1 MSWTPA
7 NGTIRNVSQPP
18 TASLAAASML
28 WGPTPARTYR
38 PLCSDLSAT
47 LPPPRSTITKR
58 SQLPTALATAATC
71 HLTARQAGELAGRAG
86 IKRLVPFH
94 FSARYQ
100 GDAACLER
108 EAVEVFAA
116 NQPNTTAGPDITS
129 A

>member
-1 MSWTPA
+1 MGRVITSLESDPTRRCDAGAPNRGNADIKPIFHPPLVNDAFGDPA
-7 NGTIRNVSQPP
+7 
-18 TASLAAASML
+18 
-28 WGPTPARTYR
+28 
-38 PLCSDLSAT
+38 
-47 LPPPRSTITKR
+47 
-58 SQLPTALATAATC
+58 AATC

-86 IKRLVPFH
+86 VKRLVPFH